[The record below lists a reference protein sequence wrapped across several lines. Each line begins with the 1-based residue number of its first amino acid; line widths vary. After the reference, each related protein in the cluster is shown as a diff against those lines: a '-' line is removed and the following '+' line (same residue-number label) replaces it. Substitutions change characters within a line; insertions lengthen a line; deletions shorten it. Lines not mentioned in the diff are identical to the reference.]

1 MVSNDSSTL
10 CLLYTLFLLLLHQ
23 LHLRASGIRSGRLRT
38 LVIRNFFTQL
48 WRWKSPTICRLQAGD
63 PGKRWCNDFWI
74 WRPEN
79 RVVKDRRS
87 MVSSRNQVKGWILP
101 SSTFSLDWSSQWAG
115 WWPLLFGRANFTDS
129 EQTKSTD
136 SNVNFNWKYP
146 HRHNQK

>member
-1 MVSNDSSTL
+1 MIQAHYVYCTLYFYYYYISFTSEHQALDLGGWGPWLLGISSRSYGGGKVPPSAVCKL
-10 CLLYTLFLLLLHQ
+10 EIQ
-23 LHLRASGIRSGRLRT
+23 ESGGVMTSEFEDLKT
-38 LVIRNFFTQL
+38 
-48 WRWKSPTICRLQAGD
+48 
-63 PGKRWCNDFWI
+63 
-74 WRPEN
+74 

-101 SSTFSLDWSSQWAG
+101 SSTFSLYWSSHWAG